1 MVRCELIVG
10 FAKKYG
16 VRFYDYLRLAI
27 GFHPM
32 LDQLFSGLA
41 IGSIYMLIALGF
53 TLVLGIGNMVNL
65 SHGSIVVAGMYTVYA
80 LHTDLDTPIYLA
92 VIVAMGVGAIL
103 SSIIYGLAIKP
114 SIRRPSTDNGH
125 RDQLVYTLLMMSVM
139 TALFQLIF
147 TSELLSLPFEEVR
160 AVEILGVNVERAR
173 LIAFIVAV
181 VATAL
186 LYAWMQFSTR
196 GKILRMTGKF
206 TESSH
211 AIGVPVKRVFF
222 SLFIFGGALAGL
234 AGGLLMT
241 VQPVSPI
248 SSFEILIVAFIV
260 TIAARLTFI
269 GVGVMG
275 LLYGIAQVMLNSRV
289 DSHLATALVF
299 LAFLAVLSFD
309 KLLSAKTRVRKA

>member
-1 MVRCELIVG
+1 
-10 FAKKYG
+10 
-16 VRFYDYLRLAI
+16 
-27 GFHPM
+27 M

-65 SHGSIVVAGMYTVYA
+65 SHGAIVVAGMYTVYS
-80 LHTDLDTPIYLA
+80 LHTDFNAPIYFA
-92 VIVAMGVGAIL
+92 VIVAVGTGAVL
-103 SSIIYGLAIKP
+103 SAIIYGLAIKP

-139 TALFQLIF
+139 TALFQLLF
-147 TSELLSLPFEEVR
+147 TGELLSLPFGEVR
-160 AVEILGVNVERAR
+160 AVEILSVNVERAR
-173 LIAFIVAV
+173 LVAFIVAV

-211 AIGVPVKRVFF
+211 AIGVPVKRIFL

-241 VQPVSPI
+241 VQPVSPV

-260 TIAARLTFI
+260 TIAARLTFV

-275 LLYGIAQVMLNSRV
+275 LLYGIAQVMLNSRL